1 MVHALFY
8 FEIVRIPTNERIRS
22 SPKQDHTTTALF
34 VSIINYH
41 YFYQSAKHIFMVP
54 NVIFACFGT
63 HRDVQDRPQ
72 KALARACV
80 CLSPQDPGRRTP
92 ACALSRPGAGQRRGA
107 R

>member
-34 VSIINYH
+34 MSIIY
-41 YFYQSAKHIFMVP
+41 YQSAKHIFMVP

-63 HRDVQDRPQ
+63 HCDVQDRPQ
-72 KALARACV
+72 KALVRACV
-80 CLSPQDPGRRTP
+80 CART
-92 ACALSRPGAGQRRGA
+92 CVQ
-107 R
+107 